1 MQTAV
6 HSDKIPVISILPAN
20 VWCRCSTLSVP
31 DRTRSDQSAPHAK
44 EKNKLCLRDLALIFA
59 QASGRLK
66 KEKQGRPRMPR
77 RLRRLRVRHILRLLH
92 LSVVVVQLGVEL
104 GRGLEI

>member
-1 MQTAV
+1 MCGAV
-6 HSDKIPVISILPAN
+6 AQ
-20 VWCRCSTLSVP
+20 RF
-31 DRTRSDQSAPHAK
+31 QSLTERAAINPRPHAK